1 MNAIE
6 KELKNFEHITF
17 AEYIWIGGSKSD
29 IRSKTKVL
37 DGKNY
42 EKPEDFPEWNFDGS
56 STNQAVGT
64 DSEVEL
70 KPVAVYKDPF
80 RGMHHKLV
88 LCETIND
95 DIAFK
100 LSFQGYDDTIG
111 NIIQSHIS
119 MNMISDESILATC
132 GYKKRHPLQEVIDF
146 YLSLNPNNKIFESSN
161 EQKIIA
167 ILQTFQEAC
176 GTLIPIFSTI
186 KKEAID
192 NL

>member
-1 MNAIE
+1 
-6 KELKNFEHITF
+6 
-17 AEYIWIGGSKSD
+17 
-29 IRSKTKVL
+29 
-37 DGKNY
+37 
-42 EKPEDFPEWNFDGS
+42 
-56 STNQAVGT
+56 
-64 DSEVEL
+64 
-70 KPVAVYKDPF
+70 
-80 RGMHHKLV
+80 
-88 LCETIND
+88 
-95 DIAFK
+95 
-100 LSFQGYDDTIG
+100 
-111 NIIQSHIS
+111 